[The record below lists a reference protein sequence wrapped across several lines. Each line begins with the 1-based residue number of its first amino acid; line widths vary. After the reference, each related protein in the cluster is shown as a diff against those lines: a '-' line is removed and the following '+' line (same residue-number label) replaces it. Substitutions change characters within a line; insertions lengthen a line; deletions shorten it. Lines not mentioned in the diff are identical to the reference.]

1 MTAPEIITR
10 LIAATEDMIERL
22 ESCIDDG
29 NGELEDDRPAI
40 ADAKDAIA
48 QAKEALFPVA
58 GTPEPEGK
66 AVELRVL
73 FDKIVETDEGNYTDS
88 LAYDNW
94 LAGIEFNPLLVA
106 QLLEVDYLSGRREA
120 EQEHRERQQQRSED
134 ALTDL
139 YRRIWLYAPKADA

>member
-22 ESCIDDG
+22 ESCIGDG

-40 ADAKDAIA
+40 AEAREAVA
-48 QAKEALFPVA
+48 EAKEALFPVA

-66 AVELRVL
+66 TTDLRTTI
-73 FDKIVETDEGNYTDS
+73 DKIVETDEGNYTGS
-88 LAYDNW
+88 LACDNW
-94 LAGIEFNPLLVA
+94 LTGVEFNPLVVA
-106 QLLEVDYLSGRREA
+106 QLLEVAYLSGRREA

-134 ALTDL
+134 ALHNL
-139 YRRIWLYAPKADA
+139 YRRIWLYAPKKKE